1 MYSRSF
7 SPLIRL
13 SICTRIKELQIHL
26 HSMAQEEY
34 RTQKSVRCERPT
46 RRNKLGVGERFMC
59 KQRKHLVSSP
69 LLRSAQFWSPTTWSN
84 VPPTFRKPIHM
95 PAQQFARHR
104 LFLLAPPEV
113 LGEVEAHHR
122 CVPLQNGRLLEW
134 LACQVIVKP
143 PKM

>member
-1 MYSRSF
+1 M
-7 SPLIRL
+7 IRL

-34 RTQKSVRCERPT
+34 RTQKSVRRKRPHQKNQT
-46 RRNKLGVGERFMC
+46 RSRRAIHVQTTKNI
-59 KQRKHLVSSP
+59 SSP
-69 LLRSAQFWSPTTWSN
+69 LLRSILESHNMVSRTSNIPKADQHASPPVCKTS
-84 VPPTFRKPIHM
+84 VV
-95 PAQQFARHR
+95 Q
-104 LFLLAPPEV
+104 LAPPEV
-113 LGEVEAHHR
+113 LGEVEAHQQR